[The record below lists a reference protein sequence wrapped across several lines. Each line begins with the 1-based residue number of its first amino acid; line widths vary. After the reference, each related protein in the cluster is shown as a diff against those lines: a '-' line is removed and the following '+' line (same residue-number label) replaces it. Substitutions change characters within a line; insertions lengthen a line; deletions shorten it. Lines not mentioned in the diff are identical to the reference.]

1 MNESSRIVVVK
12 FGGSVLDSGSSVD
25 KAAKV
30 VKDSHE
36 RGDGVIVVVSA
47 MKGVTDSL
55 LEFSKH
61 SNPSM
66 PPSKLDDLLSLG

>member
-12 FGGSVLDSGSSVD
+12 FGGSVLDSESSVD

-55 LEFSKH
+55 L
-61 SNPSM
+61 
-66 PPSKLDDLLSLG
+66 D